1 MTGIEPQAPSS
12 RVLAQA
18 VARIARADYPA
29 WTAALATSGYCTRPV
44 RLIGSLTRT
53 DPGTGEIVDHYTT
66 AQEPGGV
73 LLKACNNRRVT
84 RCPACAAVYQ
94 SDARALVLAGLI
106 GGKGQPDTVAE
117 RPVVFATLTAPS
129 FGAVHTLHDNSGPCQ
144 HPNTRPCSHLQRCT
158 TTHPAGDPLVGTPI
172 CDDCYDW
179 AGTVI
184 FNARATELWRRTI
197 INIRR
202 SLAGSLGMSVRA
214 FPDRHT
220 VAFVKIVEYQTR
232 GVVHYHALLRLDP
245 VRPTLP
251 VDVDASMLAAAVRVA
266 VGRVTAPNPH
276 QPEQPTRWGAQA
288 DIVAV
293 PTGPDRARLAG
304 YFAKYTTKSVDDGG
318 GLDRRL
324 THGDLSHSTAP
335 EHLRRLA
342 ATTWD
347 LGTQPALAPLNLQYW
362 AHTLGYRGHW
372 LTKSQ
377 TWSTTLTQLRTDRH
391 HHQLAA
397 HGHNPNTD
405 PTIAHGQWQYRGN
418 GHTND
423 GDTWLAQTAANNHQ
437 RNRRTAWEEQ

>member
-1 MTGIEPQAPSS
+1 VTGVNSQPPSS
-12 RVLAQA
+12 RILAQA

-29 WTAALATSGYCTRPV
+29 WAAALAASGYCTRPV
-44 RLIGSLTRT
+44 RLIGGLTRT
-53 DPGTGEIVDHYTT
+53 DPNTGEVVDRYTT

-73 LLKACNNRRVT
+73 LLKACNNRRAT

-106 GGKGQPDTVAE
+106 GGKGQPDAVAE
-117 RPVVFATLTAPS
+117 RPVVFVTLTAPS
-129 FGAVHTLHDNSGPCQ
+129 YGTVHTIHDNDAPCQ
-144 HPNTRPCSHLQRCT
+144 GHSVPPCPHLRECHAIHQ
-158 TTHPAGDPLVGTPI
+158 PGDPEVGTPI
-172 CDDCYDW
+172 CDACYDW
-179 AGTVI
+179 EGTVI

-202 SLAGSLGMSVRA
+202 ALAGTLGIPVREL
-214 FPDRHT
+214 PNRHT

-245 VRPTLP
+245 VGSSLQG
-251 VDVDASMLAAAVRVA
+251 DVDAVMLAAAVRVA
-266 VGRVTAPNPH
+266 ITRVSAPNPH
-276 QPEQPTRWGAQA
+276 QPGQPTRWGTQA
-288 DIVAV
+288 DIVPV

-304 YFAKYTTKSVDDGG
+304 YLAKYTTKSVDDGG

-335 EHLRRLA
+335 NHLRRLA
-342 ATTWD
+342 ATAWD

-377 TWSTTLTQLRTDRH
+377 GWSTTLTKLRTDRH
-391 HHQLAA
+391 HHQHAA
-397 HGHNPNTD
+397 HGHDPGTD
-405 PTIAHGQWQYRGN
+405 PTVAYGEWQYRGN

-423 GDTWLAQTAANNHQ
+423 GDTWLARTAAANHQ
-437 RNRRTAWEEQ
+437 KNRRTAWEER